1 MAVGGQYTVQL
12 RAILDTKGV
21 LAQIAQI
28 QKQAGKIMIG
38 GTGATK
44 GASGIAAVGKEA
56 NRTAA
61 GVRRLNAAVDTTGKS
76 VKKIEGKKLAGAY
89 TSVGKGAKEATSNV
103 KTFGST
109 TLDVTKKVIQF
120 GAVTA
125 AIRGVTT
132 GMGAMVQEVFT
143 LDSALTEFKK
153 VSDLTNDELKDY
165 TKQAYEAGEATAKTG
180 VEMIEAATQ
189 FKKMGYGE
197 DTSLE
202 LATTATMFQ
211 NIADAEISAGEAALF
226 INSQMKA
233 FSGEFSKYA
242 TEGERAQKII
252 DSVNEV
258 ANNYAVGTND
268 LQLALTKT
276 SAAMGT
282 FGNSFDQTLGI
293 MTAGTE
299 IMVGMPSQVARGWRT
314 IAANISKVGES
325 AKEYK
330 DASGEVNITMK
341 KQNGEIKNT
350 YEFLTDL
357 YKGQKGVSKAWDELN
372 KDQKTAI
379 ALELAGK
386 NNQEKFLAVMNNF
399 ETALSATETAEK
411 SHGSAMRE
419 NARYMD
425 SLEGRVQALRSA
437 WSRFSNAMLKSD
449 TLKTVL
455 SGLTKGLS
463 LLASDTGA
471 SMVKFAAGMAMVGV
485 AGKGVNGILGKVGGA
500 MGKTSGAATKG
511 SKGVS
516 KLTKAFGK
524 GGGAIGKFVGKFGK
538 FAGLFMGSGA
548 VWVAGIAA
556 AAYGLYK
563 LYQHMNKGKDTTE
576 KYNKSLEDFEKTQQ
590 EYKDITTEI
599 ADLQTKVDMGTAT
612 RGEEKR
618 LRYLKEQ
625 KAELKE
631 QLELKQK
638 IMQYDFKDD
647 VTQKPQKEKYN
658 TEFNKARDEGKSIQ
672 EAKKIASEASKGYT
686 ELTQTT
692 EQWTKANQ
700 EAGTILDKVQ
710 KQQEKFNNTKEDTEE
725 WRKAKEDLDYYQ
737 KQYDDV
743 IKQSKDYKKTL
754 SDQIAEWDK
763 VYDSVD
769 DMPSEIRAS
778 YEEAKKLESASS
790 NLSAL
795 AESVQ
800 FDKPDV
806 GAMEWEVVTNSIKSM
821 GDAIGVAT
829 DKAGNFTNIDLS
841 TFSAGLQSMGFE
853 AEDVGGILQHISEI
867 NPEATISL
875 GGEEVALGQVENF
888 EQVLDVLNGKESI
901 SNIKL
906 DAEEAMKDAKKTAED
921 LEVFGGIHETATLD
935 ADSKPAKKNI
945 KETEKQGKKYSK
957 KKYKSKLDSDNKS
970 ANKKIKETEKQ
981 GKKYGK
987 GKYKAKLDADSS
999 GAEKGTGEA
1008 TQAVETFSGKEAIAY
1023 LREHGAEAVRTEVT
1037 ETGETVLTMPD
1048 GKTVTITETGAKQGE
1063 KNVGSLDKSVGKLKD
1078 KSVNVSAST
1087 SGKGGVTS
1095 LKSVIDSVKSKSV
1108 TVTVNYRSTGT
1119 KPPGH
1124 AKGTRSAPAG
1134 LAEVNEEGWEF
1145 IRDAKTGQLRIA
1157 GGGQRTV
1164 THLNKGDAVYTHQ
1177 ESKRMVAQ
1185 GEIDIKIPQHKK
1197 GKKSK
1202 KEIKKEAQDKYNK
1215 GWEKRKDK
1223 YEGALDAVEYTATMQ
1238 HWSEQALADVQKK
1251 VYDKHIK
1258 ALRKWNKSK
1267 AVRALVK
1274 SGAKTKK
1281 GFGIEAYRE
1290 RMTER
1295 EEARS
1300 EERNSKIEERISNL
1314 EKNYSKKSAKKLR
1327 KDLASFRKKKKISA
1341 QEYKDYLDDIKEI
1354 EHDNRV
1360 DRITESLNSFG
1371 LGGKIKSGK
1380 DKGKY
1385 DDRITQ
1391 KEVSNKVSSLKA
1403 LRKKNLITAEEYKE
1417 FLDEIYHA
1425 YLDNQMHM
1433 YETGRKTYADMKK
1446 DLLAYAKAG
1455 KITWA
1460 EYYEYVEN
1468 LSEEQL
1474 SKEQERLG
1482 KLQKKNNDTYSLAKS
1497 WIDRK
1502 IDQLTK
1508 ENEQTQKQNEL
1519 IEKQNDLEKA
1529 RTQRVK
1535 VYRKGLGFVY
1545 EQDTQ
1550 AVKEATTALQD
1561 YKKEVEKSPE
1571 LQAWENIRSIFDQ
1584 AEIDA
1589 EIKNLEVLAG
1599 GSFSSLFGKFGTDI
1613 SKWSNWVKTN
1623 LATNYGYEN
1632 LLEHMDSLEGWKAI
1646 SAFLGADGIVNQS
1659 QIEKYINKNKFASGS
1674 LATPAGFAR
1683 VGEQGYE
1690 IALFGKGDAVIPH
1703 NVSEN
1708 LMAWGA
1714 HSPIEYASAMANT
1727 TSNSYHFD
1735 SLVLPN
1741 VTDANSLLNELN
1753 NLPNRA
1759 LQYSKSRA

>member
-61 GVRRLNAAVDTTGKS
+61 GVRRLNGAVDTTGKS

-109 TLDVTKKVIQF
+109 TLDVTKKVVQF
-120 GAVTA
+120 GAITA

-153 VSDLTNDELKDY
+153 VSNLTDDELKDY

-242 TEGERAQKII
+242 TEGERAQKVI

-325 AKEYK
+325 SKEYK

-471 SMVKFAAGMAMVGV
+471 GMMKFASGLALVGV
-485 AGKGVNGILGKVGGA
+485 VGKGVDGVLGRVGGA
-500 MGKTSGAATKG
+500 VGKTSASAAKG

-576 KYNKSLEDFEKTQQ
+576 KYNKSLEDFEETQQ

-599 ADLQTKVDMGTAT
+599 AGLQTKVDMGTAT

-647 VTQKPQKEKYN
+647 VTKNPQKEKYN

-710 KQQEKFNNTKEDTEE
+710 KQQEKFNNTKEGTEE

-935 ADSKPAKKNI
+935 ADGKPAK
-945 KETEKQGKKYSK
+945 
-957 KKYKSKLDSDNKS
+957 
-970 ANKKIKETEKQ
+970 KKIKETEKQ

-1048 GKTVTITETGAKQGE
+1048 GKTVTITETGAEQGE
-1063 KNVGSLDKSVGKLKD
+1063 KNVGSLDKSVGKLRG
-1078 KSVNVSAST
+1078 KSVKVSAFT
-1087 SGKGGVTS
+1087 SGKGAVSS
-1095 LKSVIDSVKSKSV
+1095 LKSYIDSVKGKSV
-1108 TVTVNYRSTGT
+1108 TVTVHT
-1119 KPPGH
+1119 KKVQDN
-1124 AKGTRSAPAG
+1124 AKGTRNAPEG
-1134 LAEVNEEGWEF
+1134 LSEVNEKGWEF
-1145 IRDAKTGQLRIA
+1145 IRDAKTGQLSIA
-1157 GGGQRTV
+1157 GGGKRTV
-1164 THLNKGDAVYTHQ
+1164 TALGKGDIVYTHE
-1177 ESKRMVAQ
+1177 ESKRMVKDREQ
-1185 GEIDIKIPQHKK
+1185 VKIPQYAR

-1202 KEIKKEAQDKYNK
+1202 KEIKKEAQEKYNK
-1215 GWEKRKDK
+1215 GWEKRKNK
-1223 YEGALDAVEYTATMQ
+1223 YEGALDTVKYTATMQ
-1238 HWSEQALADVQKK
+1238 HWSEQSLADAQKK

-1258 ALRKWNKSK
+1258 ALGKWNKSK

-1281 GFGIEAYRE
+1281 SFGIEAYRE
-1290 RMTER
+1290 RQTER

-1327 KDLASFRKKKKISA
+1327 KDLASLRKKKKISA

-1380 DKGKY
+1380 GKGKY

-1403 LRKKNLITAEEYKE
+1403 LRKKNFITAEEYKE
-1417 FLDEIYHA
+1417 FLDKIYHA

-1535 VYRKGLGFVY
+1535 VYRQGLGFVY

-1571 LQAWENIRSIFDQ
+1571 LEAWENIRSMFGQ

-1599 GSFSSLFGKFGTDI
+1599 GSFDSLFGKFGTDI
-1613 SKWSNWVKTN
+1613 SKWGDWVKTN

-1632 LLEHMDSLEGWKAI
+1632 LLNYMDNLEGWKAI
-1646 SAFLGADGIVNQS
+1646 SNFLGSDGIVNKK
-1659 QIEKYINKNKFASGS
+1659 QINKYINKNKFASGS

-1714 HSPIEYASAMANT
+1714 HSPVEYASAMANT